1 MKQRSFARLMK
12 SSRNKVEGPRKKLA
26 VMGDCSTQHLSTAIR
41 GCAWEE
47 GVALEVLDVD
57 YNQIQSQVL
66 DPNSDLFR
74 FDADVILIFMCAEHL
89 YEEFCH
95 TDAALR
101 ADFADREMEKIRQIW
116 QAIAEKSNAAV
127 WQFTFAENDDRV
139 FGDLALS
146 VECSYL
152 FQLRRLNV
160 QMMEYAAKE
169 KKVMLIDLAGI
180 QNAMGR
186 AQFYDAKLYHSAKM
200 PVSMAALPTVAARVT
215 EVLKAQAGVVKKC
228 VVLDLDNTIWGGVIG
243 DDGLENIQ
251 IGELG
256 LGRAFTEFQ
265 RWLKELKKRGVLLA
279 VCSKNN
285 EEIAKEPFVR
295 HPDMVLKLEDIAMF
309 VANWQ
314 DKAGNI
320 RKIQQTLN
328 LGMDSFVFLDD
339 NPFERNAVRALIPE
353 ITVPELPED
362 PAEYVNYLKSLNLF
376 ETASYSAADAKR
388 TEQYRSEADR
398 VQSQQ
403 RFADYEEYLE
413 SLEMVAE
420 AAPFDVFHMAR
431 IAQLSQRSNQFNLRT
446 VRYTTPELEKIAADE
461 RYVTLYF
468 TLKDRFGEYGLVS
481 AVILEKVDA
490 ESFFVDSWFMS
501 CRVLKR
507 GMEEFIINTVVET
520 VKQHGG
526 KSLIGEYLPTAK
538 NAMVKDI
545 YPQHGFVQQT
555 EGRYILECMTYEAVR
570 VYIKKAEEM

>member
-1 MKQRSFARLMK
+1 MKQKSFAQLMK
-12 SSRNKVEGPRKKLA
+12 SARNKVEGPRKKLA

-47 GVALEVLDVD
+47 GVALEVLDVN

-66 DPNSDLFR
+66 DPNSELFR
-74 FDADVILIFMCAEHL
+74 FDADVVLIFMCAEHL
-89 YEEFCH
+89 YEEFCR

-152 FQLRRLNV
+152 FQLRRLNML
-160 QMMEYAAKE
+160 MMEYAAKE

-200 PVSMAALPTVAARVT
+200 PVSMTALPTVAARVT

-228 VVLDLDNTIWGGVIG
+228 VVLDLDNTLWGGVIG

-265 RWLKELKKRGVLLA
+265 RWLKELKNRGVLLT

-285 EEIAKEPFVR
+285 EELAKEPFVN
-295 HPDMVLKLEDIAMF
+295 HPDMVLKLEDIAVF

-320 RKIQQTLN
+320 REIQQTLN

-339 NPFERNAVRALIPE
+339 NPFERNVVQSLIPE

-398 VQSQQ
+398 VQSQR
-403 RFADYEEYLE
+403 RFADYEEYLQ

-420 AAPFDVFHMAR
+420 VAPFDSFHMAR

-446 VRYTTPELEKIAADE
+446 VRYTTPELEKITADE

-481 AVILEKVDA
+481 AVILEKVGA

-507 GMEEFIINTVVET
+507 GMEEFIINTMVET

-526 KSLIGEYLPTAK
+526 KRLIGEYLPTAK
-538 NAMVKDI
+538 NSMVKDI
-545 YPQHGFVQQT
+545 YPQHGFVPQA
-555 EGRYILECMTYEAVR
+555 EGRYVLECMAYEAVCVHIR
-570 VYIKKAEEM
+570 KAEET